1 MNYYRVTDRLPDRDR
16 ETDRHINI
24 QTDRQTD
31 RETDHAISD
40 DSTRCITVARK
51 QTERVTRIQH

>member
-1 MNYYRVTDRLPDRDR
+1 VNYYRVTDRLPDRDR

-31 RETDHAISD
+31 HAISD